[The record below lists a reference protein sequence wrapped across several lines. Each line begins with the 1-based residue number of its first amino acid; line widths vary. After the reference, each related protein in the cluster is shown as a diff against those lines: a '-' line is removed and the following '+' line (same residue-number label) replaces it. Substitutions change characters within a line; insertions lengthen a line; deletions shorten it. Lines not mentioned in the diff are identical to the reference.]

1 MGYLESSVN
10 RRKGDNSM
18 AKRKDKQRST
28 THYTKY
34 RETRT
39 SPKSSG
45 LALHLQATE
54 NYMLDPAFDKGGY
67 LRDFNSSLQRV
78 YNKTNANI
86 WLGGD
91 FKLQYNW

>member
-1 MGYLESSVN
+1 
-10 RRKGDNSM
+10 
-18 AKRKDKQRST
+18 
-28 THYTKY
+28 
-34 RETRT
+34 
-39 SPKSSG
+39 
-45 LALHLQATE
+45 
-54 NYMLDPAFDKGGY
+54 MLDPAFDKGGY